1 MPRGSLKWA
10 GLAAMGILLAACG
23 SHPPSPPGQPATTE
37 QGYYKI
43 GRPYQIDGIWYYP
56 REDWSYDETGI
67 ASWYGEEFHGRYT
80 ADGEIFDL
88 NSLTA
93 AHRTLPMPVVVRIT
107 NLENGRSI
115 KLRVNDRGPYAAGRI
130 VDVSRRAAQLLGF
143 EMQGTAK
150 VRVQIDAP
158 DSMKVAAAAGRNA
171 PPSAP
176 AVIASVVS
184 APLTVP
190 VSALEAVRGTPE
202 PPPPL
207 AAPLPQDAEVK
218 VADMR
223 PIAPPPRAAPIVP
236 PLAAP
241 LPQHTEVKVAD
252 MRPIDPPPRAAPIA
266 PSPSRDITPPLPR
279 LVADDRPYI
288 FDDLPGEAGAAPQ
301 SRARDLA
308 TPAALPALVEITPVH
323 PTQIFIQAGAFADHG
338 NAARLSNRLRA
349 LGSPISV
356 TASVTGS
363 GASIYRVRLGP
374 VADVDAADQL
384 LSRVMADGFT
394 GARIVV
400 D

>member
-10 GLAAMGILLAACG
+10 GLAATGILLAACG
-23 SHPPSPPGQPATTE
+23 SHPPRPSAQPATTE

-43 GRPYQIDGIWYYP
+43 GRPYQIDGIWYFP

-130 VDVSRRAAQLLGF
+130 IDVSRRSAQLLGF

-150 VRVQIDAP
+150 VRVQIDVP

-176 AVIASVVS
+176 AIIASVVS

-190 VSALEAVRGTPE
+190 VSAVEAVRGAPE

-207 AAPLPQDAEVK
+207 PAPPPQHMEVK
-218 VADMR
+218 VADMQ
-223 PIAPPPRAAPIVP
+223 PIAPPPRAA
-236 PLAAP
+236 
-241 LPQHTEVKVAD
+241 LPVS
-252 MRPIDPPPRAAPIA
+252 PPRSVPIA
-266 PSPSRDITPPLPR
+266 PSPNPDITPPRPR
-279 LVADDRPYI
+279 HVADDRPYL
-288 FDDLPGEAGAAPQ
+288 FDDLPGEEGAVRP
-301 SRARDLA
+301 SRASDMA
-308 TPAALPALVEITPVH
+308 TPASLPALVEITPVH
-323 PTQIFIQAGAFADHG
+323 PTQIYIQAGAFADHN

-356 TASVTGS
+356 TAGVSGS

-394 GARIVV
+394 AARIVV